1 MKDVTIRDYIGN
13 EKEVSAYEV
22 RYMGPGAKVRVH
34 SFDRFGVHQYADM
47 EVAVGTKKY
56 LTMTDFNG
64 VVWTKEIKKESD
76 RLCYTIAE

>member
-1 MKDVTIRDYIGN
+1 MRDTAIQDYIGK
-13 EKEVSAYEV
+13 EKEVTAAEV
-22 RYMGPGAKVRVH
+22 RCMEPGTKVRVH

-76 RLCYTIAE
+76 RICYTIAE